1 MKHVFMTAEE
11 AREGAV
17 NNQLIYNEIRDI
29 EGQIISAVKNGLYTL
44 SINNTYMTDSTVPTQ
59 PSNPTTSTASDP
71 NVILLVTPVIST
83 TASGTNYF
91 RVWKC
96 LDCGV
101 ETTYDQEALRD
112 QMDRVMDHFRDL
124 GYVIERRVTSDSDTT
139 FYWKILW

>member
-44 SINNTYMTDSTVPTQ
+44 SINNTYMTAPTVPVSSTVQ
-59 PSNPTTSTASDP
+59 ESDTGVP
-71 NVILLVTPVIST
+71 QIPVQT
-83 TASGTNYF
+83 LGTGVNYY

-101 ETTYDQEALRD
+101 ETTYDQEALRV

-124 GYVIERRVTSDSDTT
+124 GYVIERRITSDSDTT
-139 FYWKILW
+139 FYWKIMW